1 MLTVHGS
8 TMFLILVFMIL
19 KYVFFVFVL
28 DAIFCGTNFFSYFRT
43 LCGKLSHLDV
53 FIVVPFISSAR
64 LAIVAEADL
73 LCGNFLSVKS
83 CRHKLVVSTSFW
95 SWLLN
100 VSSVFTSLKYTA
112 TVFWVVNLLRI
123 C

>member
-1 MLTVHGS
+1 M
-8 TMFLILVFMIL
+8 
-19 KYVFFVFVL
+19 FFV
-28 DAIFCGTNFFSYFRT
+28 A
-43 LCGKLSHLDV
+43 
-53 FIVVPFISSAR
+53 PFIDSTD

-73 LCGNFLSVKS
+73 RCGDFLSEKS

-100 VSSVFTSLKYTA
+100 ASSVWTSLNYA
-112 TVFWVVNLLRI
+112 ALLFWFVNALWV

>member
-1 MLTVHGS
+1 M
-8 TMFLILVFMIL
+8 
-19 KYVFFVFVL
+19 
-28 DAIFCGTNFFSYFRT
+28 
-43 LCGKLSHLDV
+43 
-53 FIVVPFISSAR
+53 FIVVPFINYPG

-73 LCGNFLSVKS
+73 RCGDFLSEES

-100 VSSVFTSLKYTA
+100 VSSVLTSLKYA
-112 TVFWVVNLLRI
+112 ALLFWFVNALWV

>member
-1 MLTVHGS
+1 M
-8 TMFLILVFMIL
+8 
-19 KYVFFVFVL
+19 
-28 DAIFCGTNFFSYFRT
+28 
-43 LCGKLSHLDV
+43 
-53 FIVVPFISSAR
+53 FIVVHFINSIG

-73 LCGNFLSVKS
+73 RCGDFLSEES

-100 VSSVFTSLKYTA
+100 VSSALTSLKYTA
-112 TVFWVVNLLRI
+112 TSFWIVNALWV